1 MNDDILARVLTGR
14 ATDAERR
21 RVEEWC
27 RQSDA
32 NEGRFQAL
40 ARILAWSRDAESQR
54 PISPPPGIEA
64 ILAASIEEES
74 APTAVPSA
82 PKPKLW
88 ARSRRVLMAAAALAA
103 LTIGGPRLF
112 TNAPTSPDFG
122 VHQFR
127 TGPSEQATVVL
138 TDGTVV
144 RLAPESRL
152 ALDEASSDRSVSLV
166 GRAYFSVARDEARPF
181 TVTTGA
187 GDVKVLGTRFV
198 LDASVEDLSLV
209 VVEGRVALSGG
220 EEESDVEVRD
230 RQMAR
235 VVKGTRLPIVEVDDP
250 SSFADW
256 FGDFLAFQNTPLRE
270 AATEIE
276 RAYDVTIDIADP
288 ALAQRTITAWFAG
301 WELPE
306 VMEVVCIVAN
316 ARCDINGSTV
326 RIESPAPSSPR

>member
-1 MNDDILARVLTGR
+1 MNDDMLARVLTGR

-32 NEGRFQAL
+32 NERRLQDL
-40 ARILAWSRDAESQR
+40 ARLLSWARDAEGQR
-54 PISPPPGIEA
+54 PISRPPEIGS
-64 ILAASIEEES
+64 ILAAGLEAES
-74 APTAVPSA
+74 VGGVASGTSPRK
-82 PKPKLW
+82 KP
-88 ARSRRVLMAAAALAA
+88 ARFRRGLMAAAALVVLA
-103 LTIGGPRLF
+103 IGGPRLF
-112 TNAPTSPDFG
+112 TTAALSPDFG

-152 ALDEASSDRSVSLV
+152 ALDEASADRSVSLV
-166 GRAYFSVARDEARPF
+166 GRAYFSVAGDETRPF

-187 GDVKVLGTRFV
+187 GNVKVLGTRFV

-209 VVEGRVALSGG
+209 VVEGRVALTGP
-220 EEESDVEVRD
+220 EEEDDVEVRD

-235 VVKGTRLPIVEVDDP
+235 VVKGIRLPIVEVDDP

-276 RAYDVTIDIADP
+276 RAYNVTIDIADP
-288 ALAQRTITAWFAG
+288 ALAERTITAWFAG
-301 WELPE
+301 WDLPE

-316 ARCDINGSTV
+316 ARCDINESTV